1 MYHYAYLCFRDQH
14 GLLAQCDVVRE
25 KLQDFLSVIKT
36 EPLSEKKEK
45 DDDED
50 KDSSDDDEGSNVSK
64 PQRSLKE
71 SITVVEEETAT
82 LRAEVL
88 H

>member
-1 MYHYAYLCFRDQH
+1 M
-14 GLLAQCDVVRE
+14 RE
-25 KLQDFLSVIKT
+25 KLQNFLSVIKT
-36 EPLSEKKEK
+36 EPLSEKK
-45 DDDED
+45 DDED
-50 KDSSDDDEGSNVSK
+50 KDSSDDEGSNVPK
-64 PQRSLKE
+64 PQRLKQ